1 MSNDI
6 SRRSF
11 LKKGSAMAAGLAV
24 APGIIMAG
32 EAPKN
37 DKKKKKVTPPYGD

>member
-6 SRRSF
+6 SRRAF

-24 APGIIMAG
+24 APGIMMAG

-37 DKKKKKVTPPYGD
+37 DKKKKKNR